1 MSGESIAQFPHRPV
15 PLLSGRRRTT
25 GKYKRNLTL
34 QVLVLKLNIIP
45 LKFYTS
51 SISTIS
57 DETSILTQTDL
68 HFKPFSTVRNN
79 DFI

>member
-1 MSGESIAQFPHRPV
+1 MGEYEKKSNP
-15 PLLSGRRRTT
+15 SSSRTET
-25 GKYKRNLTL
+25 QYYT
-34 QVLVLKLNIIP
+34 

-68 HFKPFSTVRNN
+68 HFKPFSTDRNMTLYSMIEPGP
-79 DFI
+79 DSRVLTKSRIYTAY